1 MIKGYFF
8 DLDGVVFN
16 TEPLYTRY
24 WSQVGERLQPQIPDF
39 AMRIKGQ
46 TLPQIFD
53 AYFSG
58 ALAGEQESIVR
69 GLDDFEAHMDFEY
82 VPGFLDFASWLKGQ
96 HVATALVTSSNHK
109 KMENV
114 YRCHPGFQEMFEEIL
129 TAEDFAASKP
139 SPDCYLKAAKR
150 FGLSPDDCV
159 GFEDSFNGLKSL
171 KAAHM
176 KVVGLATTNS
186 PESIS
191 ALADFI
197 IKDYTNLDALIS
209 RLRKW

>member
-1 MIKGYFF
+1 
-8 DLDGVVFN
+8 
-16 TEPLYTRY
+16 
-24 WSQVGERLQPQIPDF
+24 
-39 AMRIKGQ
+39 
-46 TLPQIFD
+46 
-53 AYFSG
+53 
-58 ALAGEQESIVR
+58 
-69 GLDDFEAHMDFEY
+69 
-82 VPGFLDFASWLKGQ
+82 
-96 HVATALVTSSNHK
+96 
-109 KMENV
+109 
-114 YRCHPGFQEMFEEIL
+114 MFEEIL

-197 IKDYTNLDALIS
+197 IKDYTNLDLLIS

>member
-39 AMRIKGQ
+39 ALRIKGQ

-58 ALAGEQESIVR
+58 ALAGEQESIIR

-114 YRCHPGFQEMFEEIL
+114 YR
-129 TAEDFAASKP
+129 
-139 SPDCYLKAAKR
+139 
-150 FGLSPDDCV
+150 
-159 GFEDSFNGLKSL
+159 
-171 KAAHM
+171 
-176 KVVGLATTNS
+176 
-186 PESIS
+186 
-191 ALADFI
+191 
-197 IKDYTNLDALIS
+197 
-209 RLRKW
+209 